1 MNFTARHLAYLF
13 GILLLISLAAN
24 VFFYQQVTAVTSTS
38 DTSETKNESVTSL
51 ESATSEDTSDTSA
64 DTEQVVAS
72 TETERM
78 EELTTRATRFI
89 EYAFT
94 ITEDSYTT
102 QKRQAKDVMSEE
114 LAATLFAADGSDVGT
129 FETTV
134 RDIEVF
140 PSVSGIDCLVR
151 FEQDLLITETGYEET
166 TQELLALTFES
177 IDGRLVV
184 TAMEDLTPEGGI

>member
-1 MNFTARHLAYLF
+1 MNFTARHLAYLL
-13 GILLLISLAAN
+13 GVLLLISIAAN
-24 VFFYQQVTAVTSTS
+24 IFFYQLVTAVTSTS
-38 DTSETKNESVTSL
+38 DTSQTENRSATPS
-51 ESATSEDTSDTSA
+51 ESATSEDTSA

-72 TETERM
+72 TETKRM
-78 EELTTRATRFI
+78 EELTTRATRFV

-94 ITEDSYTT
+94 ITKDSYTT

-134 RDIEVF
+134 RNIEVF
-140 PSVSGIDCLVR
+140 PSVSGEDCLVR
-151 FEQDLLITETGYEET
+151 FEQHLWITETGYEET

-177 IDGRLVV
+177 IEGRLVV
-184 TAMEDLTPEGGI
+184 TEMEDLTPEGGI

>member
-13 GILLLISLAAN
+13 GVLLLISLAAN
-24 VFFYQQVTAVTSTS
+24 AFFYQQVTAVTSTS

-51 ESATSEDTSDTSA
+51 ESATSEDTSA

-78 EELTTRATRFI
+78 EELVTRATRFI

-94 ITEDSYTT
+94 ITKDSYTT

-114 LAATLFAADGSDVGT
+114 LAATLFAADGSDVST

-166 TQELLALTFES
+166 AQELLALTFES
-177 IDGRLVV
+177 IGGRMVV
-184 TAMEDLTPEGGI
+184 TEMEDLTPEGGI

>member
-1 MNFTARHLAYLF
+1 MNFNARHLAYLF
-13 GILLLISLAAN
+13 GVLLLISIAAN
-24 VFFYQQVTAVTSTS
+24 IFFYQRVAPATNTSN
-38 DTSETKNESVTSL
+38 TSETQNESTVTSK
-51 ESATSEDTSDTSA
+51 SITSEESSSDT
-64 DTEQVVAS
+64 EPVVAS

-94 ITEDSYTT
+94 ITKDSYTT

-114 LAATLFAADGSDVGT
+114 LAANLFAADGSDVGT

-140 PSVSGIDCLVR
+140 PSVSGEDYLVR
-151 FEQDLLITETGYEET
+151 FKQDLLITETGYEET

-177 IDGRLVV
+177 INGRLVV
-184 TAMEDLTPEGGI
+184 TEMEDLTPEGGI

>member
-13 GILLLISLAAN
+13 GVLLLISLAAN
-24 VFFYQQVTAVTSTS
+24 AFFYQQVTAVTSTS
-38 DTSETKNESVTSL
+38 DPSETKNESVTSL
-51 ESATSEDTSDTSA
+51 ESATSEDTSA

-78 EELTTRATRFI
+78 EELTTRATRFV

-94 ITEDSYTT
+94 ISKDSYTT
-102 QKRQAKDVMSEE
+102 QKRQATDVMSEE
-114 LAATLFAADGSDVGT
+114 LAVTLFAADGSDIGT

-140 PSVSGIDCLVR
+140 PSLSGEDCLVR
-151 FEQDLLITETGYEET
+151 FEQHLLITETGYEET
-166 TQELLALTFES
+166 TQELVALTFES
-177 IDGRLVV
+177 IEGRLVV
-184 TAMEDLTPEGGI
+184 TEMEDLTPEGGI

>member
-13 GILLLISLAAN
+13 GVLLLISLAAN
-24 VFFYQQVTAVTSTS
+24 AFFYQQATAVTSTS

-51 ESATSEDTSDTSA
+51 ESATSEDTSA
-64 DTEQVVAS
+64 DTEPVVAS

-78 EELTTRATRFI
+78 EELTTRATRFV

-94 ITEDSYTT
+94 ITKDSYTT

-140 PSVSGIDCLVR
+140 PSASGENCLVR
-151 FEQDLLITETGYEET
+151 FEQNLLITETGYEET

-177 IDGRLVV
+177 IEGRLVV

>member
-13 GILLLISLAAN
+13 GVLLLISIAAN
-24 VFFYQQVTAVTSTS
+24 VFFYQQATAVTSTS
-38 DTSETKNESVTSL
+38 DTSETKNESVTHS
-51 ESATSEDTSDTSA
+51 ESATSENTPSDTA
-64 DTEQVVAS
+64 PVVAS

-78 EELTTRATRFI
+78 EELTTHATRFI

-94 ITEDSYTT
+94 ITKDSYTT
-102 QKRQAKDVMSEE
+102 QKRQAKGVMSEE
-114 LAATLFAADGSDVGT
+114 LAATLFTADGSDVGT
-129 FETTV
+129 FETIV

-140 PSVSGIDCLVR
+140 PSVSGEDCLVR
-151 FEQDLLITETGYEET
+151 FEQDLSITETGYEET

-184 TAMEDLTPEGGI
+184 TEMEDLTPKGGI

>member
-13 GILLLISLAAN
+13 GVLLLISLAAN
-24 VFFYQQVTAVTSTS
+24 AFFYQQVTAVTSTS
-38 DTSETKNESVTSL
+38 DPSETKHESVTSL
-51 ESATSEDTSDTSA
+51 ESATSDDTSA
-64 DTEQVVAS
+64 DTEQVVALK
-72 TETERM
+72 ETERM
-78 EELTTRATRFI
+78 EELTTRATRFV

-94 ITEDSYTT
+94 ITKDSYTT

-129 FETTV
+129 YETTV

-140 PSVSGIDCLVR
+140 PPVSGEDCLVR
-151 FEQDLLITETGYEET
+151 FEQHLWITETGYEET

-177 IDGRLVV
+177 IEGRLVV
-184 TAMEDLTPEGGI
+184 TEMEDLTPEGGI

>member
-13 GILLLISLAAN
+13 GVLLFISLAAN
-24 VFFYQQVTAVTSTS
+24 AFFYQQATAVTSTS
-38 DTSETKNESVTSL
+38 DTSETKHESVTPS
-51 ESATSEDTSDTSA
+51 ESATSKESV
-64 DTEQVVAS
+64 TETEPVVAS
-72 TETERM
+72 TETKRM
-78 EELTTRATRFI
+78 EELTTRATRFV

-94 ITEDSYTT
+94 ITKDSYTT

-140 PSVSGIDCLVR
+140 PSVSGENCLVR
-151 FEQDLLITETGYEET
+151 FEQHLLITETGYEET
-166 TQELLALTFES
+166 TQELLTLTFES

>member
-13 GILLLISLAAN
+13 GVLLLISLAAN

-51 ESATSEDTSDTSA
+51 ESATSEDTSA
-64 DTEQVVAS
+64 DTEPVVAS

-94 ITEDSYTT
+94 ITKDSYTT
-102 QKRQAKDVMSEE
+102 QKRQAKGVMSEE

-140 PSVSGIDCLVR
+140 PSVSGEDCLVR

>member
-13 GILLLISLAAN
+13 GVLLLISLAAN
-24 VFFYQQVTAVTSTS
+24 AFFYQQATAVTSIS
-38 DTSETKNESVTSL
+38 DPSETKNESVTSL
-51 ESATSEDTSDTSA
+51 ESATSEDTSA

-72 TETERM
+72 KETERM
-78 EELTTRATRFI
+78 EELTTQATRFV

-94 ITEDSYTT
+94 ITKDSYTT

-140 PSVSGIDCLVR
+140 PSVSGEDCLVR
-151 FEQDLLITETGYEET
+151 FEQHLLITETGYEET

-184 TAMEDLTPEGGI
+184 TEMEDLAPEGGI

>member
-13 GILLLISLAAN
+13 GVLLLISLAAN
-24 VFFYQQVTAVTSTS
+24 AFFYQQVTAVTSIS
-38 DTSETKNESVTSL
+38 DPSETKHESVTPS
-51 ESATSEDTSDTSA
+51 ESETSEDTPSDTA
-64 DTEQVVAS
+64 PVVAS
-72 TETERM
+72 TEMERM
-78 EELTTRATRFI
+78 EELVTRATRFV

-94 ITEDSYTT
+94 ITKDSYTT

-114 LAATLFAADGSDVGT
+114 LAATLFGADGSDVGT
-129 FETTV
+129 FETNV

-140 PSVSGIDCLVR
+140 PSASGEDCLVR

-177 IDGRLVV
+177 IDGHLIV
-184 TAMEDLTPEGGI
+184 TEMDDLTAEGGI

>member
-13 GILLLISLAAN
+13 GVLLFISLTAN
-24 VFFYQQVTAVTSTS
+24 IFFYQQVTAVTSTS
-38 DTSETKNESVTSL
+38 DKRQTESESVTPS
-51 ESATSEDTSDTSA
+51 ESATSADMPA
-64 DTEQVVAS
+64 DTEPVITS

-78 EELTTRATRFI
+78 KELTTQATRFV

-94 ITEDSYTT
+94 ITKDSYTT

-114 LAATLFAADGSDVGT
+114 LVTTLFATDGSDVGT

-134 RDIEVF
+134 RDIEAF
-140 PSVSGIDCLVR
+140 PSASGEDCLVR

-184 TAMEDLTPEGGI
+184 TEMEDLTPEGGL

>member
-1 MNFTARHLAYLF
+1 MNFTARHFAYLF
-13 GILLLISLAAN
+13 GVLLLISLAAN
-24 VFFYQQVTAVTSTS
+24 AFFYQQVTAVTSTS
-38 DTSETKNESVTSL
+38 DPSETKNKSVTHS
-51 ESATSEDTSDTSA
+51 ESATSDDTSA

-78 EELTTRATRFI
+78 EELVTRATRFV

-94 ITEDSYTT
+94 ITKDSYTT

-129 FETTV
+129 YETTV

-140 PSVSGIDCLVR
+140 PSVSGEDCLVR
-151 FEQDLLITETGYEET
+151 FKQHLWITETGYEET
-166 TQELLALTFES
+166 TKELLILTFES
-177 IDGRLVV
+177 IDGHLVV
-184 TAMEDLTPEGGI
+184 TEMEDLTPEGGI

>member
-1 MNFTARHLAYLF
+1 MNFTGRHLVYLF
-13 GILLLISLAAN
+13 GVLLLISIAAN
-24 VFFYQQVTAVTSTS
+24 VFFYQRAAPASNTPNA
-38 DTSETKNESVTSL
+38 SEIQNESTVPS
-51 ESATSEDTSDTSA
+51 ESVISDDTPSE
-64 DTEQVVAS
+64 TEQVVAS

-78 EELTTRATRFI
+78 EELTTRATRFV

-94 ITEDSYTT
+94 ITKDSYTT

-114 LAATLFAADGSDVGT
+114 LASNLFAADGSDVGT

-140 PSVSGIDCLVR
+140 PSVSGKDCLVR

-166 TQELLALTFES
+166 TQELLTLTFES

-184 TAMEDLTPEGGI
+184 TEMEDLTPEGGI

>member
-13 GILLLISLAAN
+13 GVLLLISLAAN
-24 VFFYQQVTAVTSTS
+24 AFFYQQATAVTSTS
-38 DTSETKNESVTSL
+38 DTSETKKESVTSL
-51 ESATSEDTSDTSA
+51 ESATSEDTSA

-72 TETERM
+72 KETERM
-78 EELTTRATRFI
+78 EELVTRATRFI

-94 ITEDSYTT
+94 ITKDSYTT

-140 PSVSGIDCLVR
+140 PSVSGEDCLVR
-151 FEQDLLITETGYEET
+151 FEQHLLITETGYEET
-166 TQELLALTFES
+166 TQELLTLAFES

-184 TAMEDLTPEGGI
+184 TEMEDLAPEGGI

>member
-1 MNFTARHLAYLF
+1 MVFTTKHFASLF
-13 GILLLISLAAN
+13 GVLLLISLAAN

-38 DTSETKNESVTSL
+38 DTSETENESVTHS
-51 ESATSEDTSDTSA
+51 ESATSENTPSDTA
-64 DTEQVVAS
+64 PVVAS

-78 EELTTRATRFI
+78 EELVTRATRFI

-94 ITEDSYTT
+94 ITKDSYTT
-102 QKRQAKDVMSEE
+102 QKRQAKGVMSEE
-114 LAATLFAADGSDVGT
+114 LAAILFAADGSDVGT

-140 PSVSGIDCLVR
+140 PSVSGEECLIR
-151 FEQDLLITETGYEET
+151 FEQDLSITETGYEEV

-177 IDGRLVV
+177 IDGHLVV
-184 TAMEDLTPEGGI
+184 TEMEDLTPQGGI

>member
-13 GILLLISLAAN
+13 GVLLVISLAAN
-24 VFFYQQVTAVTSTS
+24 AFFYQQVTAVTSTS
-38 DTSETKNESVTSL
+38 GASETKNESVTSP
-51 ESATSEDTSDTSA
+51 ESETSEQTSSDT
-64 DTEQVVAS
+64 EPVVAS
-72 TETERM
+72 KQTSRM
-78 EELTTRATRFI
+78 EDLTTRATRFV

-94 ITEDSYTT
+94 ITKDSYTT
-102 QKRQAKDVMSEE
+102 QKRQAKEVISEE
-114 LAATLFAADGSDVGT
+114 LAANLFAADGSDVGT

-140 PSVSGIDCLVR
+140 PSVSGEDCLVR
-151 FEQDLLITETGYEET
+151 FKQDLVITETGYEET

-184 TAMEDLTPEGGI
+184 TEMEDLTPEGGI

>member
-13 GILLLISLAAN
+13 GVLLLISLAAN
-24 VFFYQQVTAVTSTS
+24 AFFYQQVTTVTSTS
-38 DTSETKNESVTSL
+38 DPSEMKNESVTSL
-51 ESATSEDTSDTSA
+51 ESATSEDTSA

-78 EELTTRATRFI
+78 EELTTRATRFV

-94 ITEDSYTT
+94 ITKDSYTT

-114 LAATLFAADGSDVGT
+114 LAAILFAADGSDVGT

-140 PSVSGIDCLVR
+140 PSVSGEECLVR

-166 TQELLALTFES
+166 TQELLTLTFES

-184 TAMEDLTPEGGI
+184 TEMEDLAPEGGI

>member
-13 GILLLISLAAN
+13 GVLLLISLAAN
-24 VFFYQQVTAVTSTS
+24 ALFYQQVTAVTSTS
-38 DTSETKNESVTSL
+38 DPSETKHESVTPS
-51 ESATSEDTSDTSA
+51 ESETSEDTPSDTA
-64 DTEQVVAS
+64 PVVAS
-72 TETERM
+72 TEMERM
-78 EELTTRATRFI
+78 EELVTRATRFI

-94 ITEDSYTT
+94 ITKDSYTP
-102 QKRQAKDVMSEE
+102 QKRQAKEVMSED

-140 PSVSGIDCLVR
+140 PSVSGEDCLVR

-177 IDGRLVV
+177 INGRLVV
-184 TAMEDLTPEGGI
+184 TEMEDLTSEGGI

>member
-1 MNFTARHLAYLF
+1 MNFTGRHLAYLF
-13 GILLLISLAAN
+13 GVLLLISIAAN

-38 DTSETKNESVTSL
+38 DASETQNESVTYS
-51 ESATSEDTSDTSA
+51 ESGTSEDTPSDPA
-64 DTEQVVAS
+64 PVVAS
-72 TETERM
+72 METERM
-78 EELTTRATRFI
+78 EELTTRATRFV

-94 ITEDSYTT
+94 ITKDSYTT
-102 QKRQAKDVMSEE
+102 QKRQAKDVMSED
-114 LAATLFAADGSDVGT
+114 LTGTLFAADGSDVGT

-140 PSVSGIDCLVR
+140 PSVSGQDCLVR
-151 FEQDLLITETGYEET
+151 FKQDLLITETGYEET
-166 TQELLALTFES
+166 TQELLVLSFES

>member
-1 MNFTARHLAYLF
+1 MNFTARHIAYLF
-13 GILLLISLAAN
+13 GILLLISIAAN

-38 DTSETKNESVTSL
+38 EASETENESVAPSK
-51 ESATSEDTSDTSA
+51 SATSEDMPA
-64 DTEQVVAS
+64 DTEPVVAS

-78 EELTTRATRFI
+78 EELVTRAMRFI

-94 ITEDSYTT
+94 ITKDSYTT

-114 LAATLFAADGSDVGT
+114 LTATLFAADGSDVGT

-140 PSVSGIDCLVR
+140 PSVSGEDCLVQ
-151 FEQDLLITETGYEET
+151 FEQHLLITETGYEET
-166 TQELLALTFES
+166 TRELLALTFES
-177 IDGRLVV
+177 IKGRLVV
-184 TAMEDLTPEGGI
+184 TEMEDLTPEGGI

>member
-13 GILLLISLAAN
+13 GVLLLISLAAN

-38 DTSETKNESVTSL
+38 DTSETKHESVTSL
-51 ESATSEDTSDTSA
+51 ESATSEDTSA

-94 ITEDSYTT
+94 ITKDSYTT

-166 TQELLALTFES
+166 AQELLALTFES

-184 TAMEDLTPEGGI
+184 TEMEDLTPEGGV

>member
-13 GILLLISLAAN
+13 GVLLLISLAAN
-24 VFFYQQVTAVTSTS
+24 AFFYQQVTAVTSTS
-38 DTSETKNESVTSL
+38 DTNQTKNESVTSL
-51 ESATSEDTSDTSA
+51 ESATSEESSA

-72 TETERM
+72 KETERM
-78 EELTTRATRFI
+78 EELTTRATRFV

-94 ITEDSYTT
+94 ITKDSYTT
-102 QKRQAKDVMSEE
+102 QKRQSKDVMSEE

-140 PSVSGIDCLVR
+140 PSVSGEDCLVR
-151 FEQDLLITETGYEET
+151 FEQHLLITETGYEET
-166 TQELLALTFES
+166 TQELLALMFES
-177 IDGRLVV
+177 IDGRLIV
-184 TAMEDLTPEGGI
+184 TEMEDLTPKGGI

>member
-13 GILLLISLAAN
+13 GVLLLISLAAN
-24 VFFYQQVTAVTSTS
+24 AFFYQQATAVTSTS
-38 DTSETKNESVTSL
+38 DPSETKNESVTSL
-51 ESATSEDTSDTSA
+51 ESTTSEDTSA
-64 DTEQVVAS
+64 DTEPVVAS
-72 TETERM
+72 KETERM
-78 EELTTRATRFI
+78 EELTTRATRFV

-94 ITEDSYTT
+94 ITKDSYTT

-114 LAATLFAADGSDVGT
+114 IAVTLFAADGSDVGT

-134 RDIEVF
+134 RDVEVF
-140 PSVSGIDCLVR
+140 PSVSGEDCFVR
-151 FEQDLLITETGYEET
+151 FEQHLLITETGYEET

-184 TAMEDLTPEGGI
+184 TEMEDLTPEGGI

>member
-13 GILLLISLAAN
+13 GVLLLISLAAN

-38 DTSETKNESVTSL
+38 DPSETKNESVTSL
-51 ESATSEDTSDTSA
+51 ESATSKDTSA

-94 ITEDSYTT
+94 ITKDSYTT
-102 QKRQAKDVMSEE
+102 QKRQAKDVMSEQ

-140 PSVSGIDCLVR
+140 PSVSGEDCLVR

-166 TQELLALTFES
+166 MQELLALTFES

-184 TAMEDLTPEGGI
+184 TEMEDLTPEGGI

>member
-13 GILLLISLAAN
+13 GVLLLISLAAN
-24 VFFYQQVTAVTSTS
+24 AFFYQQVTAVTSTS
-38 DTSETKNESVTSL
+38 DPSETKNESVTSL
-51 ESATSEDTSDTSA
+51 ESATSEDTSA

-78 EELTTRATRFI
+78 EELTTRATRFV

-94 ITEDSYTT
+94 IAKDSYTT
-102 QKRQAKDVMSEE
+102 QKRQSKDVMSEE

-140 PSVSGIDCLVR
+140 PSDSGEDCLVR
-151 FEQDLLITETGYEET
+151 FEQDVLITETGYEET

-184 TAMEDLTPEGGI
+184 TEMEDLTPEGGI

>member
-13 GILLLISLAAN
+13 GVLLLISLAAN
-24 VFFYQQVTAVTSTS
+24 AFFYQQATAVTSTS
-38 DTSETKNESVTSL
+38 DPSETKKESVTSL
-51 ESATSEDTSDTSA
+51 ELVTSEDTSA
-64 DTEQVVAS
+64 DTEPVVAS

-78 EELTTRATRFI
+78 EELTTRATRFV

-94 ITEDSYTT
+94 ITKDSYTT

-114 LAATLFAADGSDVGT
+114 LAATLFAADGSDIGT

-140 PSVSGIDCLVR
+140 PSLSGEDCLVQ
-151 FEQDLLITETGYEET
+151 FEQHLLITETGYEET

-184 TAMEDLTPEGGI
+184 TEMEDLTPEGGI

>member
-1 MNFTARHLAYLF
+1 MNFTARHLAYLL
-13 GILLLISLAAN
+13 GVLLLISIAAN
-24 VFFYQQVTAVTSTS
+24 IFFYQQVTAVTSTS
-38 DTSETKNESVTSL
+38 DPSETKNESVTSL
-51 ESATSEDTSDTSA
+51 ESATSEDTSA

-72 TETERM
+72 KETERM
-78 EELTTRATRFI
+78 EELTTRATRFV

-94 ITEDSYTT
+94 IMKDSYTT

-114 LAATLFAADGSDVGT
+114 LAATLFASDGSDVGT

-134 RDIEVF
+134 RNIEVF
-140 PSVSGIDCLVR
+140 PSVSGEDCLVR

-177 IDGRLVV
+177 IEGRLVV
-184 TAMEDLTPEGGI
+184 TEMEDLTPEGGI

>member
-13 GILLLISLAAN
+13 GVLLLISLAAN
-24 VFFYQQVTAVTSTS
+24 AFFYQQATAVTRTS
-38 DTSETKNESVTSL
+38 DPSETKNESVTSL
-51 ESATSEDTSDTSA
+51 ESATSEESSS

-78 EELTTRATRFI
+78 EELTTRATRFV

-94 ITEDSYTT
+94 VTKDSYTT
-102 QKRQAKDVMSEE
+102 QKRQAKDVMSED

-140 PSVSGIDCLVR
+140 PSVSGEDCLVR
-151 FEQDLLITETGYEET
+151 FEQDLSITETGYEET
-166 TQELLALTFES
+166 TRELLALTFES
-177 IDGRLVV
+177 IDGRLLV

>member
-13 GILLLISLAAN
+13 GVLLLISLAAN
-24 VFFYQQVTAVTSTS
+24 AFFYQQATAVTSTS
-38 DTSETKNESVTSL
+38 DPSETKNESVTSL
-51 ESATSEDTSDTSA
+51 ESATSEDTSA

-72 TETERM
+72 KETERM
-78 EELTTRATRFI
+78 EELTTRATRFV

-94 ITEDSYTT
+94 ITKDSYTT

-140 PSVSGIDCLVR
+140 PSVSGEDCLVR

>member
-13 GILLLISLAAN
+13 GVLLLISIAAN
-24 VFFYQQVTAVTSTS
+24 IFFYQQVTAVTSTS
-38 DTSETKNESVTSL
+38 DTRQTESESVIPS
-51 ESATSEDTSDTSA
+51 ESATSEESSSDT
-64 DTEQVVAS
+64 EPVVAS
-72 TETERM
+72 TETEQM
-78 EELTTRATRFI
+78 EKLTTQATRFV

-94 ITEDSYTT
+94 ITKDSYTT
-102 QKRQAKDVMSEE
+102 QKRQAKDVMSDDLE
-114 LAATLFAADGSDVGT
+114 ATLFAADGSDVGT
-129 FETTV
+129 FEMTV

-140 PSVSGIDCLVR
+140 PSVFGEHCLVR

-184 TAMEDLTPEGGI
+184 TEMEDLTPEGGI

>member
-13 GILLLISLAAN
+13 GVLLVISLAAN
-24 VFFYQQVTAVTSTS
+24 AFFYQQVTAVTSTS
-38 DTSETKNESVTSL
+38 GASETKNESVTSP
-51 ESATSEDTSDTSA
+51 ESETSEETSSDT
-64 DTEQVVAS
+64 EPVVAS
-72 TETERM
+72 KQTSRM
-78 EELTTRATRFI
+78 EDLTTRATRFV

-94 ITEDSYTT
+94 ITKDSYTT
-102 QKRQAKDVMSEE
+102 QKRQAKEVISEE
-114 LAATLFAADGSDVGT
+114 LAANLFAADGSDVGT

-140 PSVSGIDCLVR
+140 PSVSGEDCLVR
-151 FEQDLLITETGYEET
+151 FKQDLVITETGYEET

-184 TAMEDLTPEGGI
+184 TEMEDLTPEGGI

>member
-13 GILLLISLAAN
+13 GMLLLISLTAN
-24 VFFYQQVTAVTSTS
+24 IFFYQELTAVTSIS
-38 DTSETKNESVTSL
+38 DASETQNESITPSKSVNF
-51 ESATSEDTSDTSA
+51 EDTPS

-72 TETERM
+72 KETERM
-78 EELTTRATRFI
+78 EELTTRATRFV

-94 ITEDSYTT
+94 ITKDSYTT
-102 QKRQAKDVMSEE
+102 QKRQAKEVMSDD
-114 LAATLFAADGSDVGT
+114 LAATLFAADGIDVGT

-134 RDIEVF
+134 RDVEVF
-140 PSVSGIDCLVR
+140 PSVSGEDCLVR

-177 IDGRLVV
+177 IDGHLVV
-184 TAMEDLTPEGGI
+184 TEMEDLTSEGGI

>member
-13 GILLLISLAAN
+13 GVLLLISLAAN
-24 VFFYQQVTAVTSTS
+24 AFFYQQATAVTSTS
-38 DTSETKNESVTSL
+38 DPSETKNESVTSL
-51 ESATSEDTSDTSA
+51 ESATSEDTSA

-72 TETERM
+72 KETERM
-78 EELTTRATRFI
+78 EELTTRATRFV

-94 ITEDSYTT
+94 ITKDSYTT

-140 PSVSGIDCLVR
+140 PSVSGEDCLVR
-151 FEQDLLITETGYEET
+151 FEQHLLITETGYEET
-166 TQELLALTFES
+166 TQELLVLTFES
-177 IDGRLVV
+177 IEGRLVV
-184 TAMEDLTPEGGI
+184 IEMEDLTPEGGI

>member
-13 GILLLISLAAN
+13 GVLLLISLAAN
-24 VFFYQQVTAVTSTS
+24 AFFYQQATAVTSTS
-38 DTSETKNESVTSL
+38 DPSETKNESVTSL
-51 ESATSEDTSDTSA
+51 ESATSEDTSA

-72 TETERM
+72 KETERM
-78 EELTTRATRFI
+78 EELTTRATRFV

-94 ITEDSYTT
+94 ITKDSYTT

-140 PSVSGIDCLVR
+140 PSVSGEDCLVR
-151 FEQDLLITETGYEET
+151 FEQHLLITETGYEET
-166 TQELLALTFES
+166 TRELLALTFES
-177 IDGRLVV
+177 IEGRLVV
-184 TAMEDLTPEGGI
+184 TEMEDLTSEGGI

>member
-13 GILLLISLAAN
+13 GVLLLISLAAN
-24 VFFYQQVTAVTSTS
+24 AFFYQQATAVTSIS
-38 DTSETKNESVTSL
+38 DPSETKNESVTSL
-51 ESATSEDTSDTSA
+51 ESATSEDTSA

-72 TETERM
+72 KETERM
-78 EELTTRATRFI
+78 EELTTRATRFV

-94 ITEDSYTT
+94 ITKDSYTT

-134 RDIEVF
+134 RNIEVF
-140 PSVSGIDCLVR
+140 PSVSREDCLVR
-151 FEQDLLITETGYEET
+151 FEQHLWITETGYEET

-177 IDGRLVV
+177 IEGRLVV
-184 TAMEDLTPEGGI
+184 TEMEDLTPEGGI

>member
-13 GILLLISLAAN
+13 GVPLLISLAAN
-24 VFFYQQVTAVTSTS
+24 AFFYQQVTAVTSTS
-38 DTSETKNESVTSL
+38 DPSETKNESVTSL
-51 ESATSEDTSDTSA
+51 ESATSEDTSA

-78 EELTTRATRFI
+78 EELTTRATRFV

-94 ITEDSYTT
+94 ITKDSYTT
-102 QKRQAKDVMSEE
+102 QKRQSKDVMSEE

-140 PSVSGIDCLVR
+140 PSVSGEDCLVR
-151 FEQDLLITETGYEET
+151 FEQHLLITETGYEET
-166 TQELLALTFES
+166 TQELLALMFES
-177 IDGRLVV
+177 IEGRLVV
-184 TAMEDLTPEGGI
+184 TEMEDLTPEGGI